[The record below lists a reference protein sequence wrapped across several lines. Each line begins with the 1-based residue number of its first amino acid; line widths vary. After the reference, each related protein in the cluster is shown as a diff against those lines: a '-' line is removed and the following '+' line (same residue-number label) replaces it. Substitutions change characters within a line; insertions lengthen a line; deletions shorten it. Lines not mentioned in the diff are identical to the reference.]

1 MRVQFEAKTM
11 ANNTSGAIPT
21 DVEAAGALLQQ
32 AIEVITPFA
41 LSAVGALVVFI
52 LGMWIAGRIRN
63 LVRKAF
69 AKTSHIDATLESFL
83 SSLIYYGLIALVVI
97 TTLGVFGVPT
107 TSFAAILGAAGL
119 AIGLALQG
127 TLGHIASGVML
138 LGFRPFK
145 VGDFVEIAGLDGTV
159 KEISLFTTVL
169 ATVDNK
175 KVIIPNGEVW
185 ASAITN
191 FSAYDT
197 RRVDITFGVS
207 YGDDL
212 NKAIE
217 VVKSALTDE
226 KRGLAEPEPVV
237 AIDSLG
243 DSSVNILSRVWVKSS
258 DYFPVKW
265 ALTKD
270 VKERLDAA
278 GISIPFP
285 TRTLVHE
292 KPEA

>member
-1 MRVQFEAKTM
+1 M
-11 ANNTSGAIPT
+11 ANSSGNGIPT
-21 DVEAAGALLQQ
+21 DVEAASALLHQ
-32 AIEVITPFA
+32 AIAVITPFA
-41 LSAVGALVVFI
+41 LSAFGALAVFI
-52 LGMWIAGRIRN
+52 IGMWIAGRIRN
-63 LVRKAF
+63 LVKKAF
-69 AKTSHIDATLESFL
+69 ARTSHIDATLESFL

-97 TTLGVFGVPT
+97 TTVGVFGVPT
-107 TSFAAILGAAGL
+107 TSFAAVLGAAGL

-145 VGDFVEIAGLDGTV
+145 VGDFVEIAGLSGTV

-169 ATVDNK
+169 ATPDNK

-185 ASAITN
+185 SSAITN
-191 FSAYDT
+191 FSAYDL

-212 NKAIE
+212 NKAMD
-217 VVKSALTDE
+217 VVKSAVKDE
-226 KRGLAEPEPVV
+226 TRGLSDPEPVIAV
-237 AIDSLG
+237 DSLG
-243 DSSVNILSRVWVKSS
+243 DSSVNIISRTWVKSS

-265 ALTKD
+265 ALTKE

-278 GISIPFP
+278 GITIPFP
-285 TRTLVHE
+285 TRTLVYE

>member
-1 MRVQFEAKTM
+1 M
-11 ANNTSGAIPT
+11 ANNSNGGIPT
-21 DVEAAGALLQQ
+21 DVEAASALIQQ
-32 AIEVITPFA
+32 AIEVTTPFA
-41 LSAVGALVVFI
+41 LSAVGALAVFVI
-52 LGMWIAGRIRN
+52 GMWIAGRIRN
-63 LVRKAF
+63 LVKKAF

-83 SSLIYYGLIALVVI
+83 SSLIYYALIALVVI

-145 VGDFVEIAGLDGTV
+145 VGDFVEVAGLDGTV
-159 KEISLFTTVL
+159 KEISLFTTIL

-191 FSAYDT
+191 YSAYEL

-212 NKAIE
+212 NKAMDVIR
-217 VVKSALTDE
+217 SAVNDE
-226 KRGLAEPEPVV
+226 ARALSDPEPVIAV
-237 AIDSLG
+237 DSLG
-243 DSSVNILSRVWVKSS
+243 DSSVNIISRTWVKSS

-278 GISIPFP
+278 GITIPFP
-285 TRTLVHE
+285 TRTVVHE
-292 KPEA
+292 KPEV